1 MAVFTVMVL
10 QRYVVRRKLHFL
22 FWGLGLA
29 MFAIAS
35 FAGAYLTIAWSAAA
49 FFAWYFFG
57 AVLNVAYI
65 GHGTVYLLFRK
76 RWVHVV
82 TAILLLASLVALI
95 LMLQV
100 MPLLDATG
108 FTTAKLISEEEQYA
122 EILPPREEGGIIRLT
137 TPIFNIY
144 GTVTLVGG
152 ALWSAYLFRR
162 KRVLPNRVIGNV
174 LIAVGAL
181 SVALA
186 STLTRFGYGSFHLLG
201 ELIAAILMF
210 AGFLISTRPQP
221 SEAESSPAQTSPTG
235 D

>member
-35 FAGAYLTIAWSAAA
+35 LAGAYLTIVWSAVA

-82 TAILLLASLVALI
+82 TAILLLASLVA
-95 LMLQV
+95 
-100 MPLLDATG
+100 P
-108 FTTAKLISEEEQYA
+108 
-122 EILPPREEGGIIRLT
+122 
-137 TPIFNIY
+137 
-144 GTVTLVGG
+144 G
-152 ALWSAYLFRR
+152 ALAAFTL
-162 KRVLPNRVIGNV
+162 G
-174 LIAVGAL
+174 
-181 SVALA
+181 ALA
-186 STLTRFGYGSFHLLG
+186 S
-201 ELIAAILMF
+201 
-210 AGFLISTRPQP
+210 
-221 SEAESSPAQTSPTG
+221 
-235 D
+235 